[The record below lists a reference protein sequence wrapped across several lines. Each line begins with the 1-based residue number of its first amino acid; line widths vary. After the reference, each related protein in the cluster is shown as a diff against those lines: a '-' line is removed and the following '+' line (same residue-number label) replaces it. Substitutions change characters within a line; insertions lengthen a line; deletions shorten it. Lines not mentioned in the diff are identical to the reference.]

1 MSAKSVADKLLI
13 KPGTTVWSSDSSRT
27 ALLQPLPKG
36 VRLLDRPEGATTAV
50 AFADDSAAVRRIL
63 ERDKE
68 SLAGSAAFWVA
79 YPKANRADINRDSL
93 WPILADYG
101 FRPISQVAIDDVWS
115 ALRFR
120 ALKDG
125 EPRFTGG
132 R

>member
-13 KPGTTVWSSDSSRT
+13 KPNTMVWSSDTSRT
-27 ALLQPLPKG
+27 GLLQPLPEG

-50 AFADDSAAVRRIL
+50 AFADDSAVLRRIL
-63 ERDKE
+63 ERHKE

-79 YPKANRADINRDSL
+79 YPKANRADVNRDSL

-120 ALKDG
+120 PLKTG